1 MKVSRHAIWGFLL
14 AAVIFAADQGTKNY
28 VLYSLGMIDCP
39 ACTPIDITSFFSI
52 TMVWNRGISYGLLPA
67 DSEGEVWLLIT
78 FMLGMS
84 LILSWWLLKAESKWL
99 VAGLGAVIG
108 GAIGNVID
116 RFIYGAVADFFH
128 FHAFG
133 LSWYV
138 FNIAD
143 AAIVLGVGAILIDAL
158 FVGRTQAAPALE
170 GANDDAR

>member
-1 MKVSRHAIWGFLL
+1 MTLSRHAIWGCIL
-14 AAVIFAADQGTKNY
+14 AAVIVAADQGTKNY
-28 VLYSLGMIDCP
+28 VLYTLGMIDCP
-39 ACTPIDITSFFSI
+39 ACTPIDITPFFSI

-67 DSEGEVWLLIT
+67 DSQTDVWLLIA

-84 LILSWWLLKAESKWL
+84 LVLAWWLLRAQSAWL
-99 VAGLGAVIG
+99 IGGLGSVIG

-116 RFIYGAVADFFH
+116 RFAYGAVADFFH

-158 FVGRTQAAPALE
+158 FIGRPQSAPALE

>member
-1 MKVSRHAIWGFLL
+1 MTFSRHALWGFVL
-14 AAVIFAADQGTKNY
+14 AALIFAADQGSKNY
-28 VLYSLGMIDCP
+28 VLYTLGMIDCP
-39 ACTPIDITSFFSI
+39 ACVPVGITPFFSI

-67 DSEGEVWLLIT
+67 DSDTEVWLQIA

-84 LILSWWLLKAESKWL
+84 LVLAWWLLRAQSAWL
-99 VAGLGAVIG
+99 IGGLGSIIG
-108 GAIGNVID
+108 GAVGNVAD
-116 RFIYGAVADFFH
+116 RFAYGAVADFFH

-158 FVGRTQAAPALE
+158 FVGRAPAAPALE